1 MLANHYRIFMQYK
14 TSIRDD
20 YFMDSV
26 YLWLSSTNLKCFL
39 DTHSQTKT
47 RVTIMAKNPIGL
59 YKVSTIL
66 VFMYFLDKEK

>member
-39 DTHSQTKT
+39 DTHS
-47 RVTIMAKNPIGL
+47 
-59 YKVSTIL
+59 
-66 VFMYFLDKEK
+66 